1 MAARAIGTAA
11 VSFGLVSI
19 PVKLFTTQESGSSL
33 SFHWLHNCGS
43 RVKQQYWCPRDERVA
58 PREELVKGY
67 EFQKGQYVTFS
78 PDELRALEEAG
89 SETIEISE
97 FLPLESVDP
106 LYFEKAYYLGP
117 DKGGDKPYRLLAEA
131 MRKTGRAALARWAA
145 RGKQYLVLIRP
156 FRDGLVMQQLRYA
169 DEVKSFDEVER
180 GQAAVKA
187 AELDLAV
194 QLVEQIE
201 SDGFHPERYDDAVKH
216 RIEAAI
222 RRKVDGAEAIAVEP
236 AAAPEAKII
245 DLMDALRASLATP
258 AAASAARK
266 GPKRAA
272 EGGAGKARGRA
283 KR

>member
-19 PVKLFTTQESGSSL
+19 PVKLFTTQESGGSL
-33 SFHWLHNCGS
+33 SFHWLHSCGS

-78 PDELRALEEAG
+78 PEELRSLEEAG

-106 LYFEKAYYLGP
+106 LYYEKAYYLGP

-156 FRDGLVMQQLRYA
+156 FQDGLVMQQLRYA

-180 GQAAVKA
+180 GKAAVKP

-194 QLVEQIE
+194 QLVQQIE
-201 SDGFHPERYDDAVKH
+201 SDDFHPERYDDAVKQ
-216 RIEAAI
+216 RVEDAI
-222 RRKVDGAEAIAVEP
+222 RRKVEGAESIAVEP

-245 DLMDALRASLATP
+245 DLMDALRASLAAP
-258 AAASAARK
+258 SAGAGRK

-272 EGGAGKARGRA
+272 SGEAGKARGRA

>member
-19 PVKLFTTQESGSSL
+19 PVKLFTTQESGGSL
-33 SFHWLHNCGS
+33 SFHWLHGCGS

-78 PDELRALEEAG
+78 PEELRALEEAG

-106 LYFEKAYYLGP
+106 LYYEKAYYLGP

-169 DEVKSFDEVER
+169 DEVKSFDEIDR
-180 GQAAVKA
+180 GQAAVKP

-201 SDGFHPERYDDAVKH
+201 SEGFHPERYDDAVKH

-222 RRKVDGAEAIAVEP
+222 RRKVEGAEAIAVEP

-258 AAASAARK
+258 AAAGAGRK

-272 EGGAGKARGRA
+272 EGGAGKTRRRA

>member
-1 MAARAIGTAA
+1 MAARALGTAA
-11 VSFGLVSI
+11 ISFGLVSI
-19 PVKLFTTQESGSSL
+19 PVKLFTTNESSGSL
-33 SFHWLHNCGS
+33 SFHWLHGCGS

-58 PREELVKGY
+58 PREELVKGF
-67 EFQKGQYVTFS
+67 EFQKGQFVTFS

-106 LYFEKAYYLGP
+106 LYYEKAYYLGP

-131 MRKTGRAALARWAA
+131 MRKTHRAALGSWSA

-169 DEVKSFDEVER
+169 DEVKSFDEIER
-180 GQAAVKA
+180 GDAAVKP
-187 AELDLAV
+187 AELGLAV
-194 QLVEQIE
+194 QLVEQSSAE
-201 SDGFHPERYDDAVKH
+201 GFHPERYEDSVKR

-222 RRKVDGAEAIAVEP
+222 QRKVEGEEAIVAAP

-245 DLMDALRASLATP
+245 DLMDALRASLA
-258 AAASAARK
+258 
-266 GPKRAA
+266 GGAA
-272 EGGAGKARGRA
+272 EGGARKGPRRAAAAPAKAKAKARR
-283 KR
+283 

>member
-1 MAARAIGTAA
+1 MAARALGTAA
-11 VSFGLVSI
+11 ISFGLVSI
-19 PVKLFTTQESGSSL
+19 PVKLFTTNESSGSL

-43 RVKQQYWCPRDERVA
+43 RVKQQYWCPKEERVA

-78 PDELRALEEAG
+78 PEELRSLEEAG

-106 LYFEKAYYLGP
+106 LYYERAYYLGP

-131 MRKTGRAALARWAA
+131 MRKTNRAALASWAA

-180 GQAAVKA
+180 GGGEVKP
-187 AELDLAV
+187 AELGLAV
-194 QLVEQIE
+194 QLVEQSSGE
-201 SDGFHPERYDDAVKH
+201 DFHPERYEDAVKR
-216 RIEAAI
+216 RIEEAI
-222 RRKVDGAEAIAVEP
+222 RRKVEGEEAIVAAP

-245 DLMDALRASLATP
+245 DLMDALRASLASGAP
-258 AAASAARK
+258 AADAARK
-266 GPKRAA
+266 GPRRAA
-272 EGGAGKARGRA
+272 AAAAKPKAKA